1 MEKTY
6 NAKLVP
12 MGIGGYDIDFIIKD
26 PNTGEIS
33 IATHIAM
40 HLTTIKGIEYE
51 AQRLIILNVH
61 GTPIASYPNMP
72 DTHCIDLC
80 DVRRWIDEECPNKVV
95 LSTACDA
102 CGIGEFHVHTLGD
115 PHFTPTLTNN
125 TVKMVWGNPID
136 KAKVMPD
143 DYSGKTPE
151 NLNPFFKESGYP
163 GTKKWEEWT
172 KEQDEKKNKVGN
184 NTEAIAIG
192 EMAELD
198 NNLFIHG
205 PIFYEC
211 ISHILEHIKS
221 ASKDEIKCRLEES
234 LNQGYELVKQQF
246 ANAEDMAKAY
256 ANSRALPGNQ
266 QWHSAYNHYIAIEN
280 WRKHLLTIDWA
291 AFVKARYPRACIK
304 KEGIEFTVHC
314 PLLNRRLSD
323 FCQTEAEAW
332 CSAKQRIRNKG

>member
-33 IATHIAM
+33 IATHIAT

-115 PHFTPTLTNN
+115 PHFTPALTNN

-136 KAKVMPD
+136 KAKVMPG
-143 DYSGKTPE
+143 DYSGKTIE

-172 KEQDEKKNKVGN
+172 KAQDEKKNKVDN
-184 NTEAIAIG
+184 NTEKVASVEV
-192 EMAELD
+192 EMRKMFRWGQEQTEQL
-198 NNLFIHG
+198 
-205 PIFYEC
+205 
-211 ISHILEHIKS
+211 
-221 ASKDEIKCRLEES
+221 
-234 LNQGYELVKQQF
+234 QQV
-246 ANAEDMAKAY
+246 AEDVDADILAEAY
-256 ANSRALPGNQ
+256 KKYPVSEDWRNIWIDGVIYGQ
-266 QWHSAYNHYIAIEN
+266 QCLHIGW
-280 WRKHLLTIDWA
+280 KT
-291 AFVKARYPRACIK
+291 FVKARYPDACIK